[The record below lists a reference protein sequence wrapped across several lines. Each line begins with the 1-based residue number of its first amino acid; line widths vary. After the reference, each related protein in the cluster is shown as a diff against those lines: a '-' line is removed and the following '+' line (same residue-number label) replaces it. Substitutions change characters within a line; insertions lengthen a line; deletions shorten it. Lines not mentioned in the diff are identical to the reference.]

1 MGEVVLCFAVIGV
14 LVWGLQVH
22 QVEDVEGD
30 CDEEN
35 FHYGIVGGDVGE
47 EEVHVTS
54 AEDYQVNFLGLRTD
68 TVAFF
73 VSVNFVYD
81 DNKGKKVKEVA
92 GKLKEVYHFYYI
104 NSQI

>member
-35 FHYGIVGGDVGE
+35 FHYGLDDEGE
-47 EEVHVTS
+47 WIDT
-54 AEDYQVNFLGLRTD
+54 EDD
-68 TVAFF
+68 D
-73 VSVNFVYD
+73 YD
-81 DNKGKKVKEVA
+81 DM
-92 GKLKEVYHFYYI
+92 I
-104 NSQI
+104 PD

>member
-47 EEVHVTS
+47 EKVHVAS
-54 AEDYQVNFLGLRTD
+54 AENYKVNFLGLCTD

-73 VSVNFVYD
+73 VSVDFVD
-81 DNKGKKVKEVA
+81 DDYE
-92 GKLKEVYHFYYI
+92 
-104 NSQI
+104 